1 MNLVQRSLEAGDL
14 GRARALLDRYRP
26 KTTAEMDLRGWEWR
40 YLWGL
45 CRSDDH
51 YALTQGS
58 DGFLNLAL
66 APNGKWLAARK
77 WSGEIELWDLTTR
90 RCSATFSNRF
100 SGSMDFTPDGRFLV
114 SAGLDTNGKPVVTF
128 WEVSTRQVVRNL
140 SQPSAVASLAL
151 SPDGRQLATVHIQKE
166 PRVRLLEVSSGRLLL
181 EIPTIESFVGT
192 TPVPLFSPDGT
203 TLALGE
209 TSGQIRLLNLAKG
222 ATNAI
227 PVPVEGVGVCA
238 LAFSPDGSLLAS
250 AYAWS
255 DATIYLWDVVTG
267 HALGR
272 LEGHRSFVE
281 RLVFAPDG
289 QTLYSACFDQ
299 SIGVWDVP
307 HQKQIGRL
315 QGHVGRVAGLVLS
328 PDARTL
334 ISSAYDGS
342 IHLWDLPA
350 KVRPPAK
357 VVLPVRIGVYG
368 SVFTADSRRLITAS
382 RTEPI
387 TVWVVGTTNA
397 IEQISALGTNN
408 QSVALS
414 PDDGLLA
421 VGGCDGTIKVWDL
434 QNQRLVKQW
443 RPYGPF
449 PILVTEFL
457 DGGKSLLSG
466 AMPPGWLT
474 EWRRWE
480 VGSWKELS
488 FGSMDLE
495 TCFGLAQ
502 SPDQQFFATT
512 YEGRPVKIWE
522 AASGRLKATLGF
534 LGGFT
539 PVFSPDGHLVAA
551 ALRDAGT
558 QVWEVGSGRR
568 VAVLQE
574 LAAPTQSAAF
584 SPDGKRV
591 AAGSWGMREATLT
604 VHIWDYLVERE
615 LLSLD
620 SQDRSTG
627 WIQFSPDGNTLLAV
641 SWHGLAELWHAPS
654 WAEIEAAETRES
666 VP

>member
-1 MNLVQRSLEAGDL
+1 
-14 GRARALLDRYRP
+14 
-26 KTTAEMDLRGWEWR
+26 
-40 YLWGL
+40 
-45 CRSDDH
+45 
-51 YALTQGS
+51 
-58 DGFLNLAL
+58 
-66 APNGKWLAARK
+66 
-77 WSGEIELWDLTTR
+77 
-90 RCSATFSNRF
+90 
-100 SGSMDFTPDGRFLV
+100 
-114 SAGLDTNGKPVVTF
+114 
-128 WEVSTRQVVRNL
+128 
-140 SQPSAVASLAL
+140 
-151 SPDGRQLATVHIQKE
+151 
-166 PRVRLLEVSSGRLLL
+166 
-181 EIPTIESFVGT
+181 
-192 TPVPLFSPDGT
+192 
-203 TLALGE
+203 
-209 TSGQIRLLNLAKG
+209 
-222 ATNAI
+222 
-227 PVPVEGVGVCA
+227 
-238 LAFSPDGSLLAS
+238 
-250 AYAWS
+250 
-255 DATIYLWDVVTG
+255 
-267 HALGR
+267 
-272 LEGHRSFVE
+272 
-281 RLVFAPDG
+281 
-289 QTLYSACFDQ
+289 
-299 SIGVWDVP
+299 VP

-387 TVWVVGTTNA
+387 TVWEVGTTNA
-397 IEQISALGTNN
+397 LEQISTLGTNN

-434 QNQRLVKQW
+434 KNQRLVKQW

-449 PILVTEFL
+449 PVLVTEFL

-466 AMPPGWLT
+466 AMPPGWLI
-474 EWRRWE
+474 EFRRWK

-495 TCFGLAQ
+495 TCFGLTQ

-512 YEGRPVKIWE
+512 YESRPVKIWE

-627 WIQFSPDGNTLLAV
+627 CIQFSPDGNTLLAV
-641 SWHGLAELWHAPS
+641 SWHGLAELWRAPS
-654 WAEIEAAETRES
+654 WAEIEAAEKGQG